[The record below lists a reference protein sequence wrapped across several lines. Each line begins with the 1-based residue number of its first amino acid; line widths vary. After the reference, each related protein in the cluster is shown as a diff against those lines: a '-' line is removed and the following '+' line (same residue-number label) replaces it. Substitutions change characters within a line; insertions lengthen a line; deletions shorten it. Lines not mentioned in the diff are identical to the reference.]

1 MARKNRVNTIEKV
14 NNLAKAIAGLEDG
27 TYRHVREAA
36 RATRTP
42 RTTLQDRLNGR
53 PSKQESSAKR
63 QTLTPEQELMLVKW
77 VEHLA
82 CTGNPVHHPFLME
95 LALEI
100 MHPSSNRTPNEVVKL
115 GKQWINRFL
124 DRHPS
129 IHSTLAWNMESTRT
143 GVTEAQ
149 LQNWFAEFQCVIDEN
164 GILEEN
170 IYNMDE
176 TGIPCIDSIQWH
188 QC

>member
-1 MARKNRVNTIEKV
+1 
-14 NNLAKAIAGLEDG
+14 
-27 TYRHVREAA
+27 
-36 RATRTP
+36 
-42 RTTLQDRLNGR
+42 
-53 PSKQESSAKR
+53 
-63 QTLTPEQELMLVKW
+63 
-77 VEHLA
+77 
-82 CTGNPVHHPFLME
+82 ME

-100 MHPSSNRTPNEVVKL
+100 MHPSSNCTPNEVMKL

-129 IHSTLAWNMESTRT
+129 IHSTLAQNMESTRT

-149 LQNWFAEFQCVIDEN
+149 LQNWFAEFQCIIDEN